1 MMNKIKY
8 IAVIFV
14 LALMVSCEDFLKED
28 PKSLLTAQYLE
39 TESGVWSA
47 LYSAYSD
54 MRYVYGGESAMN
66 ATCSGTDEWQKG
78 PDGNANFNLYQSGMA
93 ADGAITGLWNWG
105 YTAINTSNAVVK
117 YAPLCGMSDADAA
130 MVTAEAKYLRATW
143 YFIIVQTFGPCP
155 LSLDFNQEPSTEA
168 YRESVADVYA
178 AIIDDLEEAKNVLP
192 AVAEADGRVDAAA
205 ATHLL
210 AKVYLARATT
220 TGANASSDYQQAYNN
235 AMELINNKGDY
246 GLELEQDFA
255 KVFEPRNEHGSEII
269 FTVERNTD
277 ILYNDAGNPSGSGS
291 SSKNNIAFMFFRP
304 NYSAWGV
311 GGLIRDIPYG
321 RPWHRVRPTN
331 YLLDVTFAER
341 SDDSRY
347 FKTFQT
353 VWLLND
359 AAGITAPGY
368 VVGDTAAWLPGYEN
382 PPAVKAVKTFPPSQ
396 YYNNNGQTMSIYPAL
411 SKYNDIDRPD
421 VAESSVRPFIV
432 HRFAETYLIAA
443 EAAMYLDK
451 PSEATDLINVVR
463 DRASYLEDRTAA
475 ENVLAAQRMR
485 NKVPDMSDKS
495 AGIDFILEERSREL
509 CGEYMRWWD
518 LVRTRTA
525 SGDVQLLYRIRN
537 LVSPIHYSDDGHIPA
552 YANISDFHV
561 LRPIPQTQIDLTSN
575 EFPQN
580 DGY

>member
-1 MMNKIKY
+1 MNKIKY

-14 LALMVSCEDFLKED
+14 LAFMVSCEDFLKED

-54 MRYVYGGESAMN
+54 MRYIYGGESAMN

-78 PDGNANFNLYQSGMA
+78 PDGNANFNLYQAGMS
-93 ADGAITGLWNWG
+93 ADNSISGLWNWG
-105 YTAINTSNAVVK
+105 YTAINTSNAVIK

-130 MVTAEAKYLRATW
+130 KVTAEAKYLRATW
-143 YFIIVQTFGPCP
+143 YFIIVQTFGACP
-155 LSLDFNQEPSTEA
+155 LNLDFIQEPSTEA
-168 YRESVADVYA
+168 YRDPVTDVYA
-178 AIIDDLEEAKNVLP
+178 AIIADLEEARTVLP
-192 AVAEADGRVDAAA
+192 DVAEEPGRVDAAA

-210 AKVYLARATT
+210 AKVYLTRATT
-220 TGANASSDYQQAYNN
+220 SGASAAGDYQQAYNN
-235 AMELINNKGDY
+235 AMELISNKEAY

-269 FTVERNTD
+269 FAVERNTD
-277 ILYNDAGNPSGSGS
+277 ILYNDAGNPSGAGS

-304 NYSAWGV
+304 NYSAWGI
-311 GGLIRDIPYG
+311 GGLVRDIPYG

-353 VWLLND
+353 IWLLND
-359 AAGITAPGY
+359 AAGITAPGFT
-368 VVGDTAAWLPGYEN
+368 VGDTAAWLPGFEN
-382 PPAVKAVKTFPPSQ
+382 PPSVKAVKVFPPSQ

-411 SKYNDIDRPD
+411 SKFNDIDRPD

-443 EAAMYLDK
+443 EAAMYIDK
-451 PSEATDLINVVR
+451 PAEAADLINVVR
-463 DRASYLEDRTAA
+463 DRAAYNEDRSAA

-485 NKVPDMSDKS
+485 NKVPDMSDKA

-518 LVRTRTA
+518 LVRTRTGA
-525 SGDVQLLYRIRN
+525 GEAQLLYRVRN

-552 YANISDFHV
+552 YANIRDYHV
-561 LRPIPQTQIDLTSN
+561 LRPIPQGQIDLTSN
-575 EFPQN
+575 DFPQN